1 MEHIILVVE
10 DDINILNIIKYNL
23 VKENYKVLTAIDG
36 EEGYKIAMK
45 KKPDLILLDIMMPKM
60 DGLEVCKK
68 IRKVH
73 DTPIIMLT
81 AKAEEVDKVLG
92 LDLGADDYITKPFS
106 ILELKARIK
115 ANLRRQKGTDNIQI
129 EKEDK
134 KDTIGELYRD
144 LVIDKNNL
152 VVTRGDEVIELT
164 NREIELLLYLIE
176 KKGAVV
182 KREELLKKVWE
193 YEYIGDIRTVDVAI
207 RRLRVKLEKNSG
219 DKRYIKTKRSL
230 GYYFD
235 LS

>member
-115 ANLRRQKGTDNIQI
+115 ANLRRQKGTNNIQI